1 MDESYLK
8 KMAKDWHGGTVY
20 GIMSACTAS
29 PLCIEAAMLAS
40 KKKGLPVLVEATSN
54 QVNQFGG
61 YTGMR
66 PADYF
71 SFVKTIAE
79 KAGMPMEN
87 VILGGDHLGPQPFKN
102 EAEGAAM
109 KKAEDLVYE
118 YAAAGFSKIH
128 LDTSMRLASDD
139 RGARLP
145 DEIIAERALRLAQS
159 AVAGFKE
166 YKSRCREARMP
177 VFVIGSEVPVPG
189 GSQEAAEGI
198 EITKPEDLDA
208 TVNAFKSAFVKN
220 GLDEVWDNV
229 IGVVVQPGVEFGDT
243 ELHLYNPE
251 KAKRLLDSIRKYAPI
266 VFEGHST
273 DYQTPLCLK
282 HMVHDGIC
290 ILKVGPGLT
299 FYQREAIFA
308 LSAIEKELLQKTG
321 KAFSAFPEVLEK
333 SMLDNPTDW
342 EKYYHGTPEEQYLKR
357 KYSYSDRC
365 RYYLPQPEVVKALEA
380 LIANLSGL
388 DIPITVLSQFMPIQA
403 FKVRTGEIGKDPHSL
418 IISRITDLIDEYLFA
433 LASK

>member
-8 KMAKDWHGGTVY
+8 KMAKDWHSGNSY

-40 KKKGLPVLVEATSN
+40 KKRGLPALIEATSN

-66 PADYF
+66 PADYA

-79 KAGMPMEN
+79 KAGMPMEA
-87 VILGGDHLGPQPFKN
+87 VILGGDHLGPQPFKD
-102 EAEGAAM
+102 EAEDSAM

-118 YAAAGFSKIH
+118 YTAAGFGKIH
-128 LDTSMRLASDD
+128 LDTSMRLAGDD
-139 RGARLP
+139 RGRRLP
-145 DEIIAERALRLAQS
+145 DEVIASRALRIARS
-159 AVAGFKE
+159 AAAGFKE
-166 YKSRCREARMP
+166 YKHRRPDARPP

-189 GSQEAAEGI
+189 GSQEAAEGL

-208 TVNAFKSAFVKN
+208 TIHAFKTAFVKN
-220 GLDEVWDNV
+220 GLEEVWDNV
-229 IGVVVQPGVEFGDT
+229 IGVVVQPGVEFGDA

-251 KAKRLLDSIRKYAPI
+251 KAKRLTGSIRRHAPL

-282 HMVHDGIC
+282 NMVRDGIC

-308 LSAIEKELLQKTG
+308 LSAIEKELLRKTG
-321 KAFSAFPEVLEK
+321 KAFSAFPEVLEQ
-333 SMLDNPTDW
+333 SMLDNPKDW
-342 EKYYHGTPEEQYLKR
+342 EKYYPGTPEEQYLKR

-365 RYYLPQPEVVKALEA
+365 RYYLPRPEVAKALEA
-380 LIANLSGL
+380 LIANLSAL
-388 DIPITVLSQFMPIQA
+388 DIPATVLSQFMPLQA
-403 FKVRTGEIGKDPHSL
+403 AKARTGEIHKDPHSL
-418 IISRITDLIDEYLFA
+418 IISRITDLIDEYLSA
-433 LASK
+433 LTPQ